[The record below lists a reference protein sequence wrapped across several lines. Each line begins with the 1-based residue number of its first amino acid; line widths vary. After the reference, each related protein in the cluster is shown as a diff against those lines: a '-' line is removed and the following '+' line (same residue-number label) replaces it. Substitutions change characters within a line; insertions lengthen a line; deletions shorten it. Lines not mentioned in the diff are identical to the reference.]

1 MGLGYLLSSYWQ
13 ANICNR
19 PTAFVHRVRF
29 SSYIDGDF
37 PSHLHTSAHRPFPEV
52 SSYRTVLYTTMV
64 TVSITEARVS
74 VQVEDTGTPLNPPET
89 HVFNLDTATKLD
101 GLGVTLKKLLGILAY
116 QDGDYRCH

>member
-1 MGLGYLLSSYWQ
+1 
-13 ANICNR
+13 
-19 PTAFVHRVRF
+19 
-29 SSYIDGDF
+29 
-37 PSHLHTSAHRPFPEV
+37 
-52 SSYRTVLYTTMV
+52 MV